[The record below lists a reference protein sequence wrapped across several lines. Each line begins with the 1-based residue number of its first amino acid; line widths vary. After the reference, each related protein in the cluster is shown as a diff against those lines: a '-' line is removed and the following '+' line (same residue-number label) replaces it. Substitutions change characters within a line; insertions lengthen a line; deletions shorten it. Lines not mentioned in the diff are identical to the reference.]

1 MKRDGVERAGYIVA
15 IYISLRELHY
25 GKPDER
31 AQKGNRALIQLSNT
45 ASHCRARRQH
55 PSNTRLSYCYRPNS
69 LRARAARAAPALLV
83 RVALYPPTAP
93 PCASPLTR
101 MAGLPPVCPRA
112 PPLPAGGGAAQWPSR
127 SSRSGPAPPP
137 APPSTSSGAA
147 SPPPACPPSAGP
159 SWTAGPPTRPSS
171 PPSPTR
177 SSRCPAAPQP
187 RRTPAPPPPAARHER
202 GGGARTRCGRPPGEG
217 KYSGAGICRS
227 SHRSGG
233 TGARGMPT
241 DAPRRQLSLIFT
253 L

>member
-1 MKRDGVERAGYIVA
+1 MA

-187 RRTPAPPPPAARHER
+187 RRRRPQGMSGEEARVHAAGDPPARGNTAVRASAAARTAA
-202 GGGARTRCGRPPGEG
+202 GARARVACRRMHPGD
-217 KYSGAGICRS
+217 SCRLFL
-227 SHRSGG
+227 HYK
-233 TGARGMPT
+233 
-241 DAPRRQLSLIFT
+241 LIIT
-253 L
+253 